1 MTAIRDLAREL
12 MLTKVSVSTHCQT
25 RGIDT
30 YRRLPDGARGGQMIA
45 FVSDESAARIRE
57 NYAERLA
64 DLDG

>member
-1 MTAIRDLAREL
+1 